1 MRLRESCI
9 KDYIERTVRDEVE
22 IFTQDRILR
31 EDVNVGIDYES
42 RMLMRK
48 KNVYLQESVEAAKE
62 EKDIEKE
69 KPPNR
74 LTNSN
79 TFHPITARLDIRIL
93 IFFVREWKDKRVMK
107 ERTVC
112 LRGEIEESSRMGF
125 ARTFIQHMQYAACRL
140 NLRSAEPTKIRS
152 EGGKEKGSSAS
163 SLSYRS
169 CSRDKGNSG
178 TVRKKLRLTP
188 LYDLL
193 VGMLVVGGVG
203 GGGR

>member
-42 RMLMRK
+42 RH
-48 KNVYLQESVEAAKE
+48 SH
-62 EKDIEKE
+62 
-69 KPPNR
+69 
-74 LTNSN
+74 N
-79 TFHPITARLDIRIL
+79 T
-93 IFFVREWKDKRVMK
+93 
-107 ERTVC
+107 
-112 LRGEIEESSRMGF
+112 
-125 ARTFIQHMQYAACRL
+125 QYAACRL

-152 EGGKEKGSSAS
+152 EGGKEEGSSAS

-193 VGMLVVGGVG
+193 VGMLMVGGVG

>member
-1 MRLRESCI
+1 MAGGGEAQGAACSLLCVIRRSDRCVSTDARELLRVQRITRELSSFLALSILASLLPRI
-9 KDYIERTVRDEVE
+9 KCVLGIGSLTCVYVSKH
-22 IFTQDRILR
+22 LP
-31 EDVNVGIDYES
+31 VGDSTE
-42 RMLMRK
+42 
-48 KNVYLQESVEAAKE
+48 
-62 EKDIEKE
+62 
-69 KPPNR
+69 
-74 LTNSN
+74 
-79 TFHPITARLDIRIL
+79 
-93 IFFVREWKDKRVMK
+93 MK
-107 ERTVC
+107 MGA
-112 LRGEIEESSRMGF
+112 GE
-125 ARTFIQHMQYAACRL
+125 RTFIQHMQYAACRL

-203 GGGR
+203 GSGR

>member
-1 MRLRESCI
+1 MAGGGEAQGAACSLLCQRKSISRITVGSSLCVVFSESLEELRDQQRLEMSERVHEICTWTSVQ
-9 KDYIERTVRDEVE
+9 DYIERTVRDEVE

-31 EDVNVGIDYES
+31 EDVNVGIDYE
-42 RMLMRK
+42 K
-48 KNVYLQESVEAAKE
+48 
-62 EKDIEKE
+62 

-93 IFFVREWKDKRVMK
+93 IFFVREWKDKRAMK

-125 ARTFIQHMQYAACRL
+125 AR
-140 NLRSAEPTKIRS
+140 
-152 EGGKEKGSSAS
+152 EKGSSAS